1 MTLGSWFRDYVYI
14 PLGGNRANAARQ
26 VLNILI
32 VWALTGLWHGASLN
46 FVIWGLYFAV
56 ILAAEK
62 FVKRKTNFRPPAFLR
77 HIYVIF
83 AVFVSFM
90 IFSFTDFE
98 QLKNA
103 LELWKMPFFSKETL
117 YYLKNYAGVIIISG
131 VLCTPLIL
139 KLKAQNKYVALLY
152 ALEIIACVFLL
163 ILCTAFIVDGSYN
176 PFLYF
181 RF

>member
-1 MTLGSWFRDYVYI
+1 MTHF
-14 PLGGNRANAARQ
+14 
-26 VLNILI
+26 
-32 VWALTGLWHGASLN
+32 T
-46 FVIWGLYFAV
+46 
-56 ILAAEK
+56 AAETYGNLDLVASGDEFFRVVK
-62 FVKRKTNFRPPAFLR
+62 LGFKIVCVDVKRKTNFRPPAFLR

-131 VLCTPLIL
+131 VLCTPLIKKLIL